1 MKLSSTK
8 QIIKTVLYLFIFTIL
23 IGIVNFFIL
32 NKFLSKESEQKFNYL
47 AEQKVFSVN
56 RFYESIEQNVE
67 LLASGIL
74 SSIDDVNQL
83 RNPAFV
89 KRLESS
95 QLGILTTSLHHQK
108 DAIAVYVRYNPD
120 FSSSTSGLFLTK
132 EEGGKIISLPPTDI
146 SLYDPEDIEHVGWW
160 TIPVKSGNAVWT
172 DPYRNLNINTYMS
185 SYVIPLYKN
194 QKLVGVVG
202 MDVDY
207 DHANSIITQM
217 KIYKTGFAYI
227 EGKNGFVIHHPTLE
241 FGNEY
246 VPPKNFV
253 EISHHLSNDM
263 LFSITAPKREVYQ
276 SRNRVMAW
284 VITFDFIIFVFFGAV
299 ICFIIFQSNY
309 VKVMKDSD
317 KKKHSTNPFTLG
329 LSLGTFVFAIL
340 FIQFAFVCA
349 KTGLFK
355 TPSVIKEKP
364 VFDETIIVLVQDGWC
379 PYSYG
384 NGELDSQGFNVEL
397 ANLIGERLH
406 KNIHIHSEKNW
417 ENYLDFVAN
426 KRADLIFGV
435 EKDFEIENFPYYKSD
450 SICKDYYVI
459 YGKERI
465 NGLYDLRDKR
475 IGRTIVD
482 SKIDI
487 SPFNSNNIFYENFQ
501 ELFDALSSGQIDYAI
516 GLRTVAEYYLR
527 SHRIKEF
534 SNVYELMPT
543 YFCIGVSK
551 TSHGLLENVNACID
565 SLKSED
571 VLEKLESV
579 WLDGNDTE
587 ISFVMILREHSIFF
601 IVTSLMVVILFT
613 VMLWIGIKTYY
624 EEKHRVRE
632 KTLIELSETDQL
644 SGLLNRGAG
653 EKKIENL
660 LAMQKAGM
668 FILLDT
674 DKFKS
679 INDTY
684 GHAVGDKVICAIS
697 DCLRTSFRDRDVV
710 MRLGGDEFAAYAVGV
725 TTEAEASLVIDRFF
739 NCLNNI
745 YIPEMDSKKVYVS
758 VGAVFYDG
766 TQPETFDD
774 LYKRAD
780 ALTYRSKAIEGSFVS
795 FQE

>member
-1 MKLSSTK
+1 
-8 QIIKTVLYLFIFTIL
+8 
-23 IGIVNFFIL
+23 
-32 NKFLSKESEQKFNYL
+32 
-47 AEQKVFSVN
+47 
-56 RFYESIEQNVE
+56 
-67 LLASGIL
+67 
-74 SSIDDVNQL
+74 
-83 RNPAFV
+83 
-89 KRLESS
+89 
-95 QLGILTTSLHHQK
+95 
-108 DAIAVYVRYNPD
+108 
-120 FSSSTSGLFLTK
+120 
-132 EEGGKIISLPPTDI
+132 
-146 SLYDPEDIEHVGWW
+146 
-160 TIPVKSGNAVWT
+160 
-172 DPYRNLNINTYMS
+172 
-185 SYVIPLYKN
+185 
-194 QKLVGVVG
+194 
-202 MDVDY
+202 
-207 DHANSIITQM
+207 
-217 KIYKTGFAYI
+217 
-227 EGKNGFVIHHPTLE
+227 
-241 FGNEY
+241 
-246 VPPKNFV
+246 
-253 EISHHLSNDM
+253 
-263 LFSITAPKREVYQ
+263 
-276 SRNRVMAW
+276 
-284 VITFDFIIFVFFGAV
+284 
-299 ICFIIFQSNY
+299 
-309 VKVMKDSD
+309 MKDFTKIFSFIQ
-317 KKKHSTNPFTLG
+317 KKK
-329 LSLGTFVFAIL
+329 
-340 FIQFAFVCA
+340 
-349 KTGLFK
+349 
-355 TPSVIKEKP
+355 
-364 VFDETIIVLVQDGWC
+364 
-379 PYSYG
+379 
-384 NGELDSQGFNVEL
+384 
-397 ANLIGERLH
+397 
-406 KNIHIHSEKNW
+406 W

-435 EKDFEIENFPYYKSD
+435 EKDIEIENFPYYKSD

-465 NGLYDLRDKR
+465 NGLNDLRDKR

-487 SPFNSNNIFYENFQ
+487 SIFNSNNIFYENFQ

-527 SHRIKEF
+527 SHKIKEF

-551 TSHGLLENVNACID
+551 TSYGLLENVNDCID
-565 SLKSED
+565 SLKSEG

-579 WLDGNDTE
+579 WLDGNDNE
-587 ISFVMILREHSIFF
+587 ISFGMIFREHSIFF

-613 VMLWIGIKTYY
+613 VMLWIGIRTYY

-725 TTEAEASLVIDRFF
+725 TTEAVASLVIDRFF

-745 YIPEMDSKKVYVS
+745 YIPEMDFKKVYVS